1 MTTTAASTFV
11 TRVICFCNIK
21 GGVAKSVS
29 SLFIAWALSIMG
41 FRTLLLDMDPQS
53 NSTYTLTGVLYE
65 EPEGTL
71 YEVLRDKDPV
81 PLRSIILP
89 TRQPNLFIAPGSLW
103 LSSTETELVSA
114 TLREFK
120 LKMALQDVLPF
131 FHFVIIDT
139 PSSLGLLTINALAAS
154 THYIIPVYL
163 KLWGLIGIRILN
175 RTLQAL
181 QAKFAQFNM
190 TLPPLLGV
198 LVTQVRRP
206 MTRNATDRYEQ
217 LKAIFG
223 DKLFQAI
230 IPLNEKLEEAT
241 DQEITSLEA
250 TGYDYAAN
258 SAGVQAYS
266 AVTKEILHRVGAE
279 SQPTTV

>member
-1 MTTTAASTFV
+1 MATTQSFV

-29 SLFIAWALSIMG
+29 ALFVSWALAIMG

-53 NSTYTLTGVLYE
+53 NSTYTLTGTLYE
-65 EPEGTL
+65 EPQGTL
-71 YEVLRDKDPV
+71 YEVLREKDPV
-81 PLRSIILP
+81 SLRSIILP
-89 TRQPNLFIAPGSLW
+89 TQQANLFIAPGSLW

-114 TLREFK
+114 TFRELR
-120 LKMALQDVLPF
+120 LKIALKDVLPY

-175 RTLQAL
+175 RTMQAL
-181 QAKFAQFNM
+181 QAKFEQFGM
-190 TLPPLLGV
+190 ALPPLLGV
-198 LVTQVRRP
+198 LITQVRRP
-206 MTRNATDRYEQ
+206 MTRNATDRFTQ
-217 LKAIFG
+217 LQQIYG

-241 DQEITSLEA
+241 DQELTQEA

-266 AVTKEILHRVGAE
+266 AVTKEILQRVGAE
-279 SQPTTV
+279 

>member
-1 MTTTAASTFV
+1 MATASSFV

-29 SLFIAWALSIMG
+29 ALFIAWALAILG
-41 FRTLLLDMDPQS
+41 YRTLLVDMDPQS

-65 EPEGTL
+65 EPEGTI
-71 YEVLRDKDPV
+71 YDVLKEKEPV
-81 PLRSIILP
+81 SMRSIIVP
-89 TRQPNLFIAPGSLW
+89 TQQKDLFLAPGSLW
-103 LSSTETELVSA
+103 LSSTEIELVGA
-114 TLREFK
+114 HFREFK
-120 LKMALQDVLPF
+120 LKMALKEVLPY

-154 THYIIPVYL
+154 TDYIIPVYL

-175 RTLQAL
+175 ATLQAL
-181 QAKFAQFNM
+181 QARFAQFDL

-206 MTRNATDRYEQ
+206 MTRNAVDRYEQ
-217 LKAIFG
+217 LKGIFG
-223 DKLFQAI
+223 DKLFQAV
-230 IPLNEKLEEAT
+230 IPQNEKLEEAM
-241 DQEITSLEA
+241 DQELTGLDS

-266 AVTKEILHRVGAE
+266 AVTKEILQRVGAE
-279 SQPTTV
+279 

>member
-1 MTTTAASTFV
+1 MDPTTFL

-29 SLFIAWALSIMG
+29 ALFVSWALAILG
-41 FRTLLLDMDPQS
+41 YRTLLVDMDPQS
-53 NSTYTLTGVLYE
+53 NSTYTLTGMLYE

-71 YEVLRDKDPV
+71 YEVLREKDPKT
-81 PLRSIILP
+81 LRSIIVG
-89 TRQPNLFIAPGSLW
+89 TKQQNLYIAPGSLW

-120 LKMALQDVLPF
+120 LKMALNDVLPY

-175 RTLQAL
+175 RTLEAL

-190 TLPPLLGV
+190 SLPPLLGV

-206 MTRNATDRYEQ
+206 MTNNAVDRFNQ
-217 LKAIFG
+217 LQAIYQ
-223 DKLFQAI
+223 DKLFQNI

-241 DQEITSLEA
+241 DQEITEEA
-250 TGYDYAAN
+250 TGYEYAAN
-258 SAGVQAYS
+258 SIGVAAYS
-266 AVTKEILHRVGAE
+266 AVVKEILSRVGAE
-279 SQPTTV
+279 L